1 MQRQTLRYR
10 QRLRSALALA
20 YLRYRQTLL
29 LGQTL
34 CYREQCKPSTIHHP
48 PTMNLAEQIQK
59 LIDGA
64 PDVES
69 RKSVKEIAPVL
80 QQAAETL
87 PQTTYYICQSQ
98 QGESVI
104 TTLKHHRQPDLE
116 IKVIYAFIKP
126 EDIGQFD
133 GGSLVNDSAV
143 EVPVIQLLFYLLAFP
158 EIDRIVFLNNSQNL
172 DIGKEI
178 SRQSLEDSIEQRLQQ
193 PPKSQLPPD
202 VC

>member
-1 MQRQTLRYR
+1 
-10 QRLRSALALA
+10 
-20 YLRYRQTLL
+20 
-29 LGQTL
+29 
-34 CYREQCKPSTIHHP
+34 
-48 PTMNLAEQIQK
+48 MNLDEQVKK

-64 PDVES
+64 PDLES
-69 RKSVKEIAPVL
+69 RKSVQEIAPIL

-104 TTLKHHRQPDLE
+104 TTLRHHRQPDLE
-116 IKVIYAFIKP
+116 IKVIYAFIRT
-126 EDIGQFD
+126 EDIRQFD
-133 GGSLVNDSAV
+133 SGSLANQSAV

-178 SRQSLEDSIEQRLQQ
+178 SRQSLEDSIEQKLQQ
-193 PPKSQLPPD
+193 APKSQLPPD
-202 VC
+202 IC

>member
-1 MQRQTLRYR
+1 
-10 QRLRSALALA
+10 
-20 YLRYRQTLL
+20 
-29 LGQTL
+29 
-34 CYREQCKPSTIHHP
+34 
-48 PTMNLAEQIQK
+48 MNLEEQVQK

-69 RKSVKEIAPVL
+69 RMSVMAIAPIL
-80 QQAAETL
+80 QQVAATL

-104 TTLKHHRQPDLE
+104 TTLRHHRQPDLE
-116 IKVIYAFIKP
+116 IKVIYAFIQA
-126 EDIGQFD
+126 EDISKFD
-133 GGSLVNDSAV
+133 RGSLAAQSVV

-158 EIDRIVFLNNSQNL
+158 EVDRVVFLNNSQNL

-178 SRQSLEDSIEQRLQQ
+178 SRQSLEDSIFQGKGFANEQKLQQ
-193 PPKSQLPPD
+193 APKTQLPPD

>member
-1 MQRQTLRYR
+1 
-10 QRLRSALALA
+10 
-20 YLRYRQTLL
+20 
-29 LGQTL
+29 
-34 CYREQCKPSTIHHP
+34 
-48 PTMNLAEQIQK
+48 MNLEEQIKK

-64 PDVES
+64 PDLES
-69 RKSVKEIAPVL
+69 RKSVEEIAPIL
-80 QQAAETL
+80 QQAAEAL

-104 TTLKHHRQPDLE
+104 TTLRHHRQPELE
-116 IKVIYAFIKP
+116 IKVIYAFVRT
-126 EDIGQFD
+126 EDISQFD
-133 GGSLVNDSAV
+133 HGSLINESAV

-158 EIDRIVFLNNSQNL
+158 EVDRVVFINNSQNL
-172 DIGKEI
+172 DLGKEI

>member
-1 MQRQTLRYR
+1 
-10 QRLRSALALA
+10 
-20 YLRYRQTLL
+20 
-29 LGQTL
+29 
-34 CYREQCKPSTIHHP
+34 
-48 PTMNLAEQIQK
+48 MNLDEQVQK

-69 RKSVKEIAPVL
+69 RKNVKAIAPIL
-80 QQAAETL
+80 QQAAATL

-98 QGESVI
+98 QGESAI
-104 TTLKHHRQPDLE
+104 TTLRHHRQPELE
-116 IKVIYAFIKP
+116 IDVIYAFIRA
-126 EDIGQFD
+126 EDISKFD
-133 GGSLVNDSAV
+133 GGSLATESTV

-178 SRQSLEDSIEQRLQQ
+178 SRQSLEDSIDKKLEQS
-193 PPKSQLPPD
+193 PPAQLPPD

>member
-1 MQRQTLRYR
+1 
-10 QRLRSALALA
+10 
-20 YLRYRQTLL
+20 
-29 LGQTL
+29 
-34 CYREQCKPSTIHHP
+34 
-48 PTMNLAEQIQK
+48 MNLDEQVKK

-64 PDVES
+64 PDLES
-69 RKSVKEIAPVL
+69 RNSVREIAPIL

-87 PQTTYYICQSQ
+87 PQSTYYICQSST
-98 QGESVI
+98 GESTIV
-104 TTLKHHRQPDLE
+104 TLRHHRQPDLE

-126 EDIGQFD
+126 EDISKFD
-133 GGSLVNDSAV
+133 GGSLATESAV

-158 EIDRIVFLNNSQNL
+158 EVDRLVFLNNSQNL
-172 DIGKEI
+172 DLGKEI

>member
-1 MQRQTLRYR
+1 
-10 QRLRSALALA
+10 
-20 YLRYRQTLL
+20 
-29 LGQTL
+29 
-34 CYREQCKPSTIHHP
+34 
-48 PTMNLAEQIQK
+48 MNLDQQVQK

-69 RKSVKEIAPVL
+69 RMSVMAIAPIL
-80 QQAAETL
+80 QQVATTL
-87 PQTTYYICQSQ
+87 PQATYYICQSQ

-116 IKVIYAFIKP
+116 IKVIYAFIQA
-126 EDIGQFD
+126 EDISKFD
-133 GGSLVNDSAV
+133 RGSLAAQSIV

-158 EIDRIVFLNNSQNL
+158 EVDRVVFLNNSQNL

-178 SRQSLEDSIEQRLQQ
+178 SRQSLEDSISKKLEQA
-193 PPKSQLPPD
+193 PKSQLPPD

>member
-1 MQRQTLRYR
+1 
-10 QRLRSALALA
+10 
-20 YLRYRQTLL
+20 
-29 LGQTL
+29 
-34 CYREQCKPSTIHHP
+34 
-48 PTMNLAEQIQK
+48 MNLDEQVKK

-69 RKSVKEIAPVL
+69 RKSVKEVAPIL

-98 QGESVI
+98 EGESVI
-104 TTLKHHRQPDLE
+104 TTLRHHRQPDLE
-116 IKVIYAFIKP
+116 IKVIYAFTKT
-126 EDIGQFD
+126 EDISKFD
-133 GGSLVNDSAV
+133 GGSLVNESAV

-158 EIDRIVFLNNSQNL
+158 EIDRVVFLNNSQNL

-178 SRQSLEDSIEQRLQQ
+178 SRQSLEDSIEQKLQQ
-193 PPKSQLPPD
+193 APQSQLPPD

>member
-1 MQRQTLRYR
+1 
-10 QRLRSALALA
+10 
-20 YLRYRQTLL
+20 
-29 LGQTL
+29 
-34 CYREQCKPSTIHHP
+34 
-48 PTMNLAEQIQK
+48 MNLDEQVKK

-69 RKSVKEIAPVL
+69 RKSVKEIAPIL

-98 QGESVI
+98 QGESMI
-104 TTLKHHRQPDLE
+104 TTLRHHRQPELE
-116 IKVIYAFIKP
+116 IKVIYAFLNT
-126 EDIGQFD
+126 EDIARFD
-133 GGSLVNDSAV
+133 RGSLVNEAAV

-158 EIDRIVFLNNSQNL
+158 EIDRLVFLNNSQNL
-172 DIGKEI
+172 DLGKEI

>member
-1 MQRQTLRYR
+1 
-10 QRLRSALALA
+10 
-20 YLRYRQTLL
+20 
-29 LGQTL
+29 
-34 CYREQCKPSTIHHP
+34 
-48 PTMNLAEQIQK
+48 MNLDEQVQK

-69 RKSVKEIAPVL
+69 RMSVMAIAPTL
-80 QQAAETL
+80 QQVAATL

-104 TTLKHHRQPDLE
+104 TTLRHNRQPNLE
-116 IKVIYAFIKP
+116 IKVIYAFTKT
-126 EDIGQFD
+126 EDIVGFD
-133 GGSLVNDSAV
+133 GGSLATQSAV

-178 SRQSLEDSIEQRLQQ
+178 SRQSLEDSIEQKLQQ
-193 PPKSQLPPD
+193 APKSQLPPD
-202 VC
+202 IC

>member
-1 MQRQTLRYR
+1 
-10 QRLRSALALA
+10 
-20 YLRYRQTLL
+20 
-29 LGQTL
+29 
-34 CYREQCKPSTIHHP
+34 
-48 PTMNLAEQIQK
+48 MNLNEQVKK

-64 PDVES
+64 PDMES
-69 RKSVKEIAPVL
+69 RKSVIEIAPIL

-104 TTLKHHRQPDLE
+104 TTLRHHRQPDLE
-116 IKVIYAFIKP
+116 IKVIYAFIRA
-126 EDIGQFD
+126 EDIGKFD
-133 GGSLVNDSAV
+133 GGSLITESVV

-178 SRQSLEDSIEQRLQQ
+178 SRQSLEDSIEQKLQQ
-193 PPKSQLPPD
+193 VPKSQLPPD
-202 VC
+202 VCWNN

>member
-1 MQRQTLRYR
+1 
-10 QRLRSALALA
+10 
-20 YLRYRQTLL
+20 
-29 LGQTL
+29 
-34 CYREQCKPSTIHHP
+34 
-48 PTMNLAEQIQK
+48 MNLDEQVKK

-69 RKSVKEIAPVL
+69 RQSVMEIAPIL
-80 QQAAETL
+80 QQAAATL

-104 TTLKHHRQPDLE
+104 TTLRHHRQPDLE
-116 IKVIYAFIKP
+116 IKVIYAFTRT
-126 EDIGQFD
+126 EDISQFD
-133 GGSLVNDSAV
+133 GGSLPMESAV

-178 SRQSLEDSIEQRLQQ
+178 SRQSLEDSIEKKLQQ
-193 PPKSQLPPD
+193 SPKSQLPPD